1 MLFIF
6 ILVFIVNKIFEE
18 NILIYFEELKNI
30 NNFWSLLILALMFDS
45 LSKYYLIFLEN
56 NLNSQKYFIITFSKT
71 ALYFIL
77 IIYFYLTIMEL
88 SHFYTVY

>member
-1 MLFIF
+1 
-6 ILVFIVNKIFEE
+6 
-18 NILIYFEELKNI
+18 
-30 NNFWSLLILALMFDS
+30 MFDS

-77 IIYFYLTIMEL
+77 IIYFLFNNYGVVSLLYSLLASNSLVLILTIL
-88 SHFYTVY
+88 SQIKNSSFRFKKTI